1 MIAWILMYI
10 FTENWLIPKCF
21 CLNKYFYLI
30 FLSSLSS
37 YLSWRIYRNKIVLII
52 QKCQLFMK
60 LRNSMEKIYWRNRI
74 LHLQKQDF
82 RFVNIL
88 PIREWLIF
96 TYNQNVFLIQI
107 NLSTIFLSFLIV
119 MLAECSA
126 TCQS

>member
-1 MIAWILMYI
+1 
-10 FTENWLIPKCF
+10 
-21 CLNKYFYLI
+21 
-30 FLSSLSS
+30 
-37 YLSWRIYRNKIVLII
+37 
-52 QKCQLFMK
+52 MK

-107 NLSTIFLSFLIV
+107 NLSTSKFF
-119 MLAECSA
+119 CPF
-126 TCQS
+126 